1 MARKTPPQ
9 PPGPDDAALWNRV
22 AREVR
27 PLRRGEAVKTR
38 AGGTGRAEPP
48 PAPKSKSASS
58 RATAASRAAL
68 SSALPPPPPLA
79 AGTAPGLDK
88 RNLNRLRRG
97 QLSID
102 GRIDLHGMTRD
113 EARTSLLAFLAFQL
127 ERGARCVLV
136 ITGKGVRGRGT
147 GVIRAALPHWL
158 NDAALRPGVVAFA
171 EAQPKDGGAGAF
183 YVYLRRRRSRL
194 PQGQARP
201 ARPRRDR

>member
-1 MARKTPPQ
+1 VARKTPPQ

-27 PLRRGEAVKTR
+27 PLRRGTAAKARVT
-38 AGGTGRAEPP
+38 GTGRVEPP
-48 PAPKSKSASS
+48 SAPKSKSASS

-68 SSALPPPPPLA
+68 SPPPPPVPPLS

-88 RNLNRLRRG
+88 RNLTRLRRG

-113 EARTSLLAFLAFQL
+113 EARTALLAFLAFQL

-158 NDAALRPGVVAFA
+158 NDAVLRPGVVAFA
-171 EAQPKDGGAGAF
+171 EAQPRDGGAGAF

-194 PQGQARP
+194 PQDQPRP

>member
-1 MARKTPPQ
+1 LSPA
-9 PPGPDDAALWNRV
+9 
-22 AREVR
+22 
-27 PLRRGEAVKTR
+27 
-38 AGGTGRAEPP
+38 PP
-48 PAPKSKSASS
+48 PA
-58 RATAASRAAL
+58 
-68 SSALPPPPPLA
+68 PPLA

-113 EARTSLLAFLAFQL
+113 EARTALLAFLAFQL

-158 NDAALRPGVVAFA
+158 NDAVLRPGVVAFA

-194 PQGQARP
+194 TQGQARR

>member
-9 PPGPDDAALWNRV
+9 PPGPDDAALWDRV

-27 PLRRGEAVKTR
+27 PLRRCEAAKARVT
-38 AGGTGRAEPP
+38 GTGGAEPA
-48 PAPKSKSASS
+48 PAPKSKSVSS
-58 RATAASRAAL
+58 RATAASRAGVAPVP
-68 SSALPPPPPLA
+68 APPLS

-88 RNLNRLRRG
+88 RNLTRLRRG

-113 EARTSLLAFLAFQL
+113 EARTALLAFLAFQL

-136 ITGKGVRGRGT
+136 ITGKGGRGRGT

-158 NDAALRPGVVAFA
+158 NDAILRPGVVAFA
-171 EAQPKDGGAGAF
+171 EAQPRDGGAGAF
-183 YVYLRRRRSRL
+183 YLYLRRRRSRL
-194 PQGQARP
+194 SQDQARS

>member
-9 PPGPDDAALWNRV
+9 PPGPDDAALWDRV

-27 PLRRGEAVKTR
+27 PLRRCEAAKARVT
-38 AGGTGRAEPP
+38 GTGGAEPA
-48 PAPKSKSASS
+48 PAPKSKSVSS
-58 RATAASRAAL
+58 RATAASRAGVAPVP
-68 SSALPPPPPLA
+68 APPLS

-88 RNLNRLRRG
+88 RNLTRLRRG

-113 EARTSLLAFLAFQL
+113 EARTALLAFLAFQL

-136 ITGKGVRGRGT
+136 ITGKGGRGT

-158 NDAALRPGVVAFA
+158 NDAILRPGVVAFA
-171 EAQPKDGGAGAF
+171 EAQPRDGGAGAF

-194 PQGQARP
+194 TQGQARR

>member
-38 AGGTGRAEPP
+38 TSGTGRAGPP

-68 SSALPPPPPLA
+68 SPAPPPAPLA

-113 EARTSLLAFLAFQL
+113 EARTALLAFLAFQL

-158 NDAALRPGVVAFA
+158 NDAILRPGVVAFA
-171 EAQPKDGGAGAF
+171 EAQPRDGGAGAF

-194 PQGQARP
+194 TQGQARR

>member
-1 MARKTPPQ
+1 VT
-9 PPGPDDAALWNRV
+9 
-22 AREVR
+22 
-27 PLRRGEAVKTR
+27 
-38 AGGTGRAEPP
+38 GTGGAEPA
-48 PAPKSKSASS
+48 PAPKSKSVSS
-58 RATAASRAAL
+58 RATAASRAGVAPVP
-68 SSALPPPPPLA
+68 APPLS

-88 RNLNRLRRG
+88 RNLTRLRRG

-113 EARTSLLAFLAFQL
+113 EARTALLAFLAFQL

-136 ITGKGVRGRGT
+136 ITGKGARGRGT

-158 NDAALRPGVVAFA
+158 NDEALRPSVVAFA

-194 PQGQARP
+194 TQGQARR